1 MVIVHAYRRLEAN
14 IVASPPLRYNNGDD
28 MPVTAR
34 ELVLDVSQTD
44 TLDAIRQRIVKKFDE
59 EKQDVS
65 DEQSGSMSSV
75 ITIE

>member
-1 MVIVHAYRRLEAN
+1 MVIVHAYLRLEGN
-14 IVASPPLRYNNGDD
+14 IVASLPLRYNNGDD